1 MSGTPPSHE
10 ASPASPRSIAITGAA
25 GYIGSRV
32 LDRLLRD
39 RGSVET
45 IVAIDVRPV
54 SEASRQAGVVYVAA
68 DIRVPHLDE
77 VFREHRVDAVVH
89 LAAVVTPGPEIDD
102 GELHSVEVQGTEN
115 VLEACLASGVPQIVI
130 VSDTAAYGYHPD
142 NPTPIPESAP
152 LRGNDEF
159 AESRHKRMVEEL
171 LARWRQL
178 HPELRQLV
186 LRCAHVL
193 GPHAH
198 GHGTERLT
206 RKWLAGVKGV
216 EERFAFAWDE
226 DLATLIVRGLHERRA
241 GIYNVAGDGV
251 VTAREIA
258 ERTGARLLSL
268 SPALLRRVIGMAWTL
283 GLTKDGPEQLWRVR
297 YRPVPS
303 TDALRRDFGA
313 VPRLTAH
320 EAFERFWSARR
331 RSA

>member
-1 MSGTPPSHE
+1 MSGPQPSHD
-10 ASPASPRSIAITGAA
+10 ASQAPPRSVAITGAA

-32 LDRLLRD
+32 IDRLLRD

-45 IVAIDVRPV
+45 IVAIDVKRVPDR
-54 SEASRQAGVVYVAA
+54 AQQAGVVYVAA

-77 VFREHRVDAVVH
+77 LFREHRVDAVVH
-89 LAAVVTPGPEIDD
+89 LASVVTPGPEVDD
-102 GELHSVEVQGTEN
+102 GELHSVEIQGTEN
-115 VLEACLASGVPQIVI
+115 VLEACVAAGVPQVVI

-171 LARWRQL
+171 LARWRHSHPML
-178 HPELRQLV
+178 HQLV
-186 LRCAHVL
+186 LRAAHVI
-193 GPHAH
+193 GPQAH

-206 RKWLAGVKGV
+206 RRWLAGVKGV

-226 DLATLIVRGLHERRA
+226 DVAAIIVRGLHERRD
-241 GIYNVAGDGV
+241 GIYNLAGDGV

-258 ERTGARLLSL
+258 DRTGARLVSM
-268 SPALLRRVIGMAWTL
+268 SPAFLRRVLAMAWTL
-283 GLTKDGPEQLWRVR
+283 GLSKDGPEQLRRVR

-303 TDALRRDFGA
+303 TDALRRE
-313 VPRLTAH
+313 LIT
-320 EAFERFWSARR
+320 
-331 RSA
+331 